1 MYTSPGRNSIK
12 RAFCSATFSIPCN
25 SRAGPDTSTKLKQ
38 LPEVTGLTILLTCP
52 RNQAMATAGS
62 AASPRKQNWE
72 EFRETVQKVKG
83 ELSNKIQSLTEAS
96 KDFEEICDVYCEK
109 YKSEV
114 KIKKSQND
122 LRQMIGGLKDEH
134 KKAVSKDVTVV
145 FVGKTNSGKSS
156 LINALLRDD
165 RLPVG
170 EGTTTMCTIQVRPT
184 PDKLWSVIDTV
195 SGTILSDKMD
205 KEAVKRYLDALVTDE
220 TEEQMKKENI
230 TSKSI
235 VQVNWPSDLCNLPE
249 DIVLV
254 DTPGVGEI
262 EDFEQVVADS
272 FKIADL
278 IVAVI
283 NLDSPSMKDVSNVY
297 TVHI

>member
-12 RAFCSATFSIPCN
+12 RAFCSTTFSIPCH

-83 ELSNKIQSLTEAS
+83 ELSNKIQSLTGAS
-96 KDFEEICDVYCEK
+96 KDFEEICGVYCKK
-109 YKSEV
+109 YKSEE

-122 LRQMIGGLKDEH
+122 LRQMVGGLKDEH
-134 KKAVSKDVTVV
+134 AKAVSKDVTVV
-145 FVGKTNSGKSS
+145 FVGRTNSGKST

-165 RLPVG
+165 RLPAG
-170 EGTTTMCTIQVRPT
+170 PGITTMCTIKVRPT
-184 PDKLWSVIDTV
+184 PEKLWSVIDTG

-205 KEAVKRYLDALVTDE
+205 REAVKEYLDALVPDE
-220 TEEQMKKENI
+220 TEKQRKKENI

-235 VQVNWPSDLCNLPE
+235 VLVNWPSDLCNPPE

-254 DTPGVGEI
+254 DTPGMAEI
-262 EDFEQVVADS
+262 EDYDQVVADS

-283 NLDSPSMKDVSNVY
+283 NLDSPSMKVVSNVY

>member
-72 EFRETVQKVKG
+72 EFIETVQKVKG

-96 KDFEEICDVYCEK
+96 KDFEEICDVYCKK

-122 LRQMIGGLKDEH
+122 LRQMVGGLKDEH

-170 EGTTTMCTIQVRPT
+170 QGTTTMCTIQVRPT

-205 KEAVKRYLDALVTDE
+205 KEAVKRYLDALVADE

-254 DTPGVGEI
+254 DTPGMGEI
-262 EDFEQVVADS
+262 EDQVVDDY

-278 IVAVI
+278 IVVVI
-283 NLDSPSMKDVSNVY
+283 NLGSPLMEDVSNVY